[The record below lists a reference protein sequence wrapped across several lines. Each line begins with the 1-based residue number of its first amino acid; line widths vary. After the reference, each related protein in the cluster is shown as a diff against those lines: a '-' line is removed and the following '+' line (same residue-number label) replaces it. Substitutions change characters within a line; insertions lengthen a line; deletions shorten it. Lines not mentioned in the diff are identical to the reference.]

1 MANSLLKG
9 PGIVAFAT
17 MFFIADIV
25 LITFPFFTRRFWLM
39 VEKFFRTSRVS
50 LLGFIN
56 YSPYHDCVEPL
67 YHNGSPLASPFG
79 SCHLSFRIVGRILK
93 CCQYRNLLH
102 VLSP

>member
-1 MANSLLKG
+1 MANSLLKVS
-9 PGIVAFAT
+9 GIVAFAT

-50 LLGFIN
+50 LLRFIN

-67 YHNGSPLASPFG
+67 YHNGSPLASLFG
-79 SCHLSFRIVGRILK
+79 SCHLFFHIVVHILK
-93 CCQYRNLLH
+93 YYRYRNLLH
-102 VLSP
+102 GPSP